1 MLKTYIRRLNT
12 NLAVLTDYLPELI
25 EITHVVKEQ
34 SSHNQKTKVI
44 IPRGNRPAR
53 DRFANKVIA
62 CGAISPLKN
71 KPQLFESTGNICQ
84 KCLGSGWI
92 NCNKK
97 VSELDYLTNFKFTIC
112 SNCNGTGFIP

>member
-34 SSHNQKTKVI
+34 SSNNQKTKVI
-44 IPRGNRPAR
+44 IPQ
-53 DRFANKVIA
+53 
-62 CGAISPLKN
+62 KN